1 MIKSISEIIKI
12 YSFSLKLFSS
22 KFTNSLL
29 FILICYI
36 QCMLIETISF
46 IHYAFKLYQEKTPI
60 NNWIIIVMDFN
71 ECFCYH
77 NTWVIVHTSHMGL
90 CKHLGEMSVYIEGPQ
105 VRLSPGFEV
114 LTDSH
119 LSPNHLVLIYIV
131 MLQAKDPAF
140 NLMHILVKHRS
151 IQIFVLFTCLKSAF
165 TKLFSYNQ
173 CWFSVFATGISYYL
187 SCKVLVAII
196 SAWFQII
203 LQMFQIELEIYM
215 HYVTSYMVHELS
227 FD

>member
-29 FILICYI
+29 FILICYRYI

-114 LTDSH
+114 LTASH

-131 MLQAKDPAF
+131 MLQAKDTAF

-151 IQIFVLFTCLKSAF
+151 IQIFVLFTCLCAWSLLLQNCFLTISADF
-165 TKLFSYNQ
+165 
-173 CWFSVFATGISYYL
+173 L
-187 SCKVLVAII
+187 SLQLEFHIILVAK
-196 SAWFQII
+196 S
-203 LQMFQIELEIYM
+203 
-215 HYVTSYMVHELS
+215 
-227 FD
+227 

>member
-1 MIKSISEIIKI
+1 M
-12 YSFSLKLFSS
+12 
-22 KFTNSLL
+22 L

-71 ECFCYH
+71 GCFCYH

-114 LTDSH
+114 LTASH

-131 MLQAKDPAF
+131 MLQAKDTAF

-151 IQIFVLFTCLKSAF
+151 IQIFVLFTCLCAWSLLLQNCFLTISADF
-165 TKLFSYNQ
+165 
-173 CWFSVFATGISYYL
+173 L
-187 SCKVLVAII
+187 SLQLEFHIILVAK
-196 SAWFQII
+196 S
-203 LQMFQIELEIYM
+203 
-215 HYVTSYMVHELS
+215 
-227 FD
+227 

>member
-12 YSFSLKLFSS
+12 YSFSLKPFSS

-46 IHYAFKLYQEKTPI
+46 IHYAFI
-60 NNWIIIVMDFN
+60 NNWIIMVMDFN

-131 MLQAKDPAF
+131 MLQAKDTAF

-151 IQIFVLFTCLKSAF
+151 IQILVLFTCLCAWSLLLQSCFLTISADF
-165 TKLFSYNQ
+165 
-173 CWFSVFATGISYYL
+173 L
-187 SCKVLVAII
+187 SLQLEFHIILVAK
-196 SAWFQII
+196 S
-203 LQMFQIELEIYM
+203 
-215 HYVTSYMVHELS
+215 
-227 FD
+227 

>member
-12 YSFSLKLFSS
+12 YSFSLKPFSS
-22 KFTNSLL
+22 KFTNVVYTNLL
-29 FILICYI
+29 YT
-36 QCMLIETISF
+36 MYVNWNHF
-46 IHYAFKLYQEKTPI
+46 IHSLCIQSYQEKTPI

-114 LTDSH
+114 LTASH

-151 IQIFVLFTCLKSAF
+151 IQIFVLFTCLCAWSLLLQTVF
-165 TKLFSYNQ
+165 LQ
-173 CWFSVFATGISYYL
+173 SVLIFCLCNWNFIS
-187 SCKVLVAII
+187 
-196 SAWFQII
+196 F
-203 LQMFQIELEIYM
+203 
-215 HYVTSYMVHELS
+215 
-227 FD
+227 